1 MRRDEESEARSEG
14 DPFWRW
20 PEALLDLFESD
31 EERSYGGLA
40 QSLARELADAEG
52 TAMERDATARRPMA
66 DIQAAERAAEADLQ
80 AEARQRVRDFR
91 AALEDAYARSGGDP
105 RREVTYDG
113 ADPGQDVMADILI
126 RYLVRTDNAEVRTAE
141 PAPGHYLY
149 TLTVN
154 WDRLRRRAEAEG
166 ISLPLGGGGPH

>member
-1 MRRDEESEARSEG
+1 MRRDEESGARSET

-31 EERSYGGLA
+31 EERGYGALL
-40 QSLARELADAEG
+40 QSLARELADREG

-66 DIQAAERAAEADLQ
+66 EIQAAERAAEADLQ

-91 AALEDAYARSGGDP
+91 AALEDAYARSGGNP
-105 RREVTYDG
+105 RREVDYDG
-113 ADPGQDVMADILI
+113 ADPEQDAMADVLI

-141 PAPGHYLY
+141 PAPGHYVY
-149 TLTVN
+149 TLLID

-166 ISLPLGGGGPH
+166 VTLPLGEGTH